1 MNFRAIFPLVDFK
14 DEFTF
19 EKCTTNEEF
28 IVEIINIYFSTS
40 DLRVKEATLA
50 VYMAYRDHYPKYL
63 INLKNEQ
70 LNELN
75 LDIKKASSKIIKL
88 RRIAL
93 SALTKVA

>member
-19 EKCTTNEEF
+19 ENCHSNEDFVQEVVNIHFTNK
-28 IVEIINIYFSTS
+28 

-63 INLKNEQ
+63 KSLTEDEINK
-70 LNELN
+70 LNSG
-75 LDIKKASSKIIKL
+75 IKTASSKIIKL

-93 SALTKVA
+93 SALSKVA

>member
-19 EKCTTNEEF
+19 ENCSTNEDF
-28 IVEIINIYFSTS
+28 VHEIINIYFSTH
-40 DLRVKEATLA
+40 DMRVKEATLA

-63 INLKNEQ
+63 KNLNDEQ
-70 LNELN
+70 TLKLNS
-75 LDIKKASSKIIKL
+75 DIKKASSKIIKL

-93 SALTKVA
+93 GALSKVA